1 MFELFAKLID
11 WTTSL
16 LAWLSEKQVH
26 AAKSR
31 IRFCNSRIKKWEKTK
46 EQSDI
51 KIQNIIISYE
61 NERDQMQAFI
71 DQEYKEL

>member
-1 MFELFAKLID
+1 MFELYAKLID
-11 WTTSL
+11 WVTDL

-26 AAKSR
+26 AAKSY
-31 IRFCNSRIKKWEKTK
+31 IRFCNSRIKKWEKSK
-46 EQSDI
+46 EEYDT

-71 DQEYKEL
+71 EQEFKEL